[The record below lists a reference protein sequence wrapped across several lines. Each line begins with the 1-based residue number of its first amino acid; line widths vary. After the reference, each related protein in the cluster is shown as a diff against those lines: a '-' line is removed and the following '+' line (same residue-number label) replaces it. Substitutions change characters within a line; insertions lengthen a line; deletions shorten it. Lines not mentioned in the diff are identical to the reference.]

1 MEFTPRL
8 FPNPVPFRDPRLYV
22 RVLRA
27 RREPNAWVQ
36 VEVYLPTHLA
46 ATTEMED
53 FVIHANELT
62 QAVIEFERASGNWD
76 TVWGQVYVYEF

>member
-1 MEFTPRL
+1 MEFLPRL
-8 FPNPVPFRDPRLYV
+8 FPDPVPFRDPRLYI

-36 VEVYLPTHLA
+36 VEVYLPVHLA
-46 ATTEMED
+46 DTTQMEE
-53 FVIHANELT
+53 FLTLANELKDG
-62 QAVIEFERASGNWD
+62 VIEMERASGNWD